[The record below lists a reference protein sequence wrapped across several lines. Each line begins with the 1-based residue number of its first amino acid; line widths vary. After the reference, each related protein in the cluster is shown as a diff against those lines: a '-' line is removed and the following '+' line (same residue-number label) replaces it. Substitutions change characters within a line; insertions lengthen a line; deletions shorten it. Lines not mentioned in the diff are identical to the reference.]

1 MRLSDKM
8 GKRKIIALNRKA
20 SHDYFLEDRYEAGIV
35 LTGTEIKSIR
45 KGKVQLKDSYISFV
59 NQEAFIKEMHI
70 SPYDYGNRFNHDE
83 TRIRKLLLHKEE
95 IRKLQ
100 QKVKLK
106 GYTIVPTSIY
116 LEKGLA
122 KLEIALAKGKELHD
136 KRQSEKEKDA
146 KRAIEKALKRY

>member
-1 MRLSDKM
+1 MAN
-8 GKRKIIALNRKA
+8 RKVIAYNRKA
-20 SHDYFLEDRYEAGIV
+20 AHDYFLEDRYEAGLV

-70 SPYDYGNRFNHDE
+70 AAYDFGNRFNHDE
-83 TRIRKLLLHKEE
+83 TRIRKLLLHREE

-106 GYTIVPTSIY
+106 GYTIVPTSLY

-136 KRQSEKEKDA
+136 KRQSEKERDA
-146 KRAIEKALKRY
+146 KREIAKAMKRY

>member
-1 MRLSDKM
+1 MAN
-8 GKRKIIALNRKA
+8 RKVIAYNRKA
-20 SHDYFLEDRYEAGIV
+20 AHDYFLEDRYEAGLV

-45 KGKVQLKDSYISFV
+45 KVKVQLKDSYISFV

-70 SPYDYGNRFNHDE
+70 APYDFGNRFNHDE
-83 TRIRKLLLHKEE
+83 TRIRKLLLHREE

-106 GYTIVPTSIY
+106 GYTIVPTSLY

-136 KRQSEKEKDA
+136 KRQSEKERDA
-146 KRAIEKALKRY
+146 KREIAKAMKRY